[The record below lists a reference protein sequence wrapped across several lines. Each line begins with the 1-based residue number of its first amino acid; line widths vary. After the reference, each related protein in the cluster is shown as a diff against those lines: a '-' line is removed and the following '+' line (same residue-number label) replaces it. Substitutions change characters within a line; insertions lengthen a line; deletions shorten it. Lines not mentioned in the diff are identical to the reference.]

1 MKAKTHTI
9 TGTRKGKEFTKVV
22 EIQYDSEGLP
32 RWIYKLFGSTGYIDY
47 EESFDDSIKDEY
59 GQPLYIGTAE
69 TPNTDVYTYRNKL
82 IIENFKIIN

>member
-32 RWIYKLFGSTGYIDY
+32 RFVNKLFGSTGYLAY
-47 EESFDDSIKDEY
+47 EESFDNSIKDEY
-59 GQPLYIGTAE
+59 GQALYIGTSE
-69 TPNTDVYTYRNKL
+69 TPNTDVYTYSNKL
-82 IIENFKIIN
+82 IIENFKIIK